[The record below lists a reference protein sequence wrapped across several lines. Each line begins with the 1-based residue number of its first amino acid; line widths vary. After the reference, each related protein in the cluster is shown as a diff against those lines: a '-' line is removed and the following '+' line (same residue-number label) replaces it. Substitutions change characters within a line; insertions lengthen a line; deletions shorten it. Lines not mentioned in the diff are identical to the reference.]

1 MASFGYGKKSDFTK
15 RECNPAPNV
24 YEKPSFVVKNKA
36 KSKGKSFG
44 VSRKAMGNNKWFLKA
59 KTPGPG

>member
-1 MASFGYGKKSDFTK
+1 MRDA
-15 RECNPAPNV
+15 NPAPNL
-24 YEKPSFVVKNKA
+24 YEKPSFVARNKK

-59 KTPGPG
+59 